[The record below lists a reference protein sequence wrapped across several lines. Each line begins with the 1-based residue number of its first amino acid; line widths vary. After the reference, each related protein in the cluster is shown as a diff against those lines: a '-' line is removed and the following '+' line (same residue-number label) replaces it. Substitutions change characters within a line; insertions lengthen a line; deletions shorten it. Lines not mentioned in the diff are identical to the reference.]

1 MFISFSFSCSF
12 HVQFNVHFYF
22 IHLLHFISLHF
33 TSFHVIQSQKNLA
46 CLCLQTNQRRLWL
59 ATGSN
64 VEIGTNTAME
74 FATAKNSA
82 SEQLQILWKSVEVSV
97 KLEFVN
103 LFGGRGGVLLNPIS
117 ILLYTWRYYHQQPRL
132 TALISQHEIGTFH
145 PANTKRTQLQHPWE
159 LVNSAPCCGC
169 DLVVPVT
176 FVRGFLS
183 RSLWSEPGAPINGG
197 KSKNT

>member
-117 ILLYTWRYYHQQPRL
+117 ILYIHG
-132 TALISQHEIGTFH
+132 GTTI
-145 PANTKRTQLQHPWE
+145 NSRDLQHSYLNMKLE
-159 LVNSAPCCGC
+159 LSIQQTPSGHSSSIRESWSIALHVAVVIWLYLWRLSVDFLADPYGVNQGP
-169 DLVVPVT
+169 L
-176 FVRGFLS
+176 
-183 RSLWSEPGAPINGG
+183 
-197 KSKNT
+197 